1 MSHRPALS
9 FSGLSEQYGSL
20 QPEIERA
27 ALEVL
32 RSGWYVLGRQVRE
45 FEREFAAYCGR
56 RCCVSC
62 ASGTEALALAL
73 MALGVGPGDEV
84 ITVANTAVPTVSAI
98 SMVGARPVFADVNQ
112 FLLMN
117 VEHLP
122 SLVTERSKVILPV
135 HLYGQVADME
145 GINALAQQ
153 YGLRVV
159 EDACQAHG
167 AEHQGVRAGAWGDL
181 GCFSFYPTKNLGCYG
196 DGGAVVT
203 DREDIHDLLRKLRN
217 YGQEQRYLH
226 LVKGINSRLD
236 EIQAA
241 MLRVKLPHLD
251 QWNQARRQV
260 AGWYHQRLAGLCGL
274 PEDAPGNLHVY
285 HLYVIRTARRDDL
298 GSHLARHGVQ
308 TLIHYPVPV
317 HLQKA
322 YADLGYTVG
331 DLPAT
336 EQAAREILSLPMH
349 PAMTQEQVD
358 LVSGLIADFARIEG
372 WQ

>member
-1 MSHRPALS
+1 MSRSPAPS
-9 FSGLSEQYGSL
+9 FSGLSDQYSSL

-45 FEREFAAYCGR
+45 FEREFAVYCGR
-56 RCCVSC
+56 RFCVSC
-62 ASGTEALALAL
+62 ASGTEAIALAL
-73 MALGVGPGDEV
+73 MALGAGPGDEV

-112 FLLMN
+112 FLLMD
-117 VEHLP
+117 VGRAQG
-122 SLVTERSKVILPV
+122 LVSERTKVILPV

-145 GINALAQQ
+145 GINALAKQH
-153 YGLRVV
+153 GLQVV

-167 AEHQGVRAGAWGDL
+167 AEHQGVKAGAWGDL

-203 DREDIHDLLRKLRN
+203 DREDLYDLLLKLRN
-217 YGQEQRYLH
+217 YGQQQRYLH

-251 QWNQARRQV
+251 QWNQARRRV

-274 PEDAPGNLHVY
+274 PNDAPGNLHVY
-285 HLYVIRTARRDDL
+285 HLYVIRTTRRDEL
-298 GSHLARHGVQ
+298 SSHLAQYGVQ

-322 YADLGYTVG
+322 YADLGYTAG

-336 EQAAREILSLPMH
+336 EQAVREILSLPMH

-358 LVSGLIADFARIEG
+358 LIGELIADFAGIEG
-372 WQ
+372 